1 MPENLSS
8 LLIGAL
14 FGASLDLAGFGSPR
28 RLNDQF
34 LLRDFSMF
42 KVMFGAIVLAASI
55 YLLTQAA
62 GFLPAP
68 DAIVPTLDLA
78 VLIGSFLLGA
88 GLVIGGYCPGTALA
102 GAAGGR
108 IDALLFFAAM
118 YPGYRFWGWLE
129 PHVKLDFHAA
139 LAPSHLSLPDL
150 LGAPPIVV
158 LAGLGVACVLGW
170 KLGDHFEARAQA
182 NEEARSGS
190 PSRSPGGQ
198 GVVEPR

>member
-1 MPENLSS
+1 MLENLPS

-55 YLLTQAA
+55 YLLMQRIGFVPAA
-62 GFLPAP
+62 DSL
-68 DAIVPTLDLA
+68 IPTLDLA
-78 VLIGSFLLGA
+78 VLVGGFLLGA
-88 GLVIGGYCPGTALA
+88 GLVVGGYCPGTALA

-108 IDALLFFAAM
+108 LDALLFFVMM
-118 YPGYRFWGWLE
+118 YPGYRLWVWLE

-139 LAPSHLSLPDL
+139 LAPSHLTLPDL
-150 LGAPPIVV
+150 LATPRIVV
-158 LAGLGVACVLGW
+158 LIGLGVACLLGW
-170 KLGDHFEARAQA
+170 RLGDHFEARADA
-182 NEEARSGS
+182 KRTARG
-190 PSRSPGGQ
+190 
-198 GVVEPR
+198 E